1 MELYIINKNKK
12 QKIISK
18 KICNSRE
25 IFDEFWNDATDHE
38 IITFQIF
45 FNFCK

>member
-1 MELYIINKNKK
+1 MEMELYIINKNKK

-25 IFDEFWNDATDHE
+25 IFN
-38 IITFQIF
+38 
-45 FNFCK
+45 